1 MKKTA
6 LAIFALSISSVNA
19 SLDVQCNSS
28 DEDRISALYEL
39 MPIIRKR
46 MLAQPYFYG
55 ITESYHPEP
64 PKDLIV
70 IDNLPSA
77 IASTYLS
84 ALPESEKFQSEISAA
99 HIVSS
104 CSVNSKL
111 YQCVVHIF
119 EDISYCFYPFVPAPV
134 YGEIE

>member
-6 LAIFALSISSVNA
+6 LVIFALSVSCVNA
-19 SLDVQCNSS
+19 SLDVQCASS
-28 DEDRISALYEL
+28 EEDRISALHEI
-39 MPIIRKR
+39 MPIVRKQMIAR
-46 MLAQPYFYG
+46 PDIYG
-55 ITESYHPEP
+55 ISEKYHPAP
-64 PKDLIV
+64 PKDLLV
-70 IDNLPSA
+70 IDNVPSA
-77 IASTYLS
+77 ITATYVS
-84 ALPESEKFQSEISAA
+84 AFPESNNSNNEIKAA

-134 YGEIE
+134 SGEIE

>member
-6 LAIFALSISSVNA
+6 LAIFALSISPVNA
-19 SLDVQCNSS
+19 SLDIQCESS
-28 DEDRISALYEL
+28 DKDRISALYE
-39 MPIIRKR
+39 IIPTVRKR
-46 MLAQPYFYG
+46 MLAQPNFYR
-55 ITESYHPEP
+55 ISESYYTEP
-64 PKDLIV
+64 PKDLIT
-70 IDNLPSA
+70 IDNLPLA

-84 ALPESEKFQSEISAA
+84 ALPESDKFQSEISAA

-111 YQCVVHIF
+111 YQCVVHLF

-134 YGEIE
+134 SGEIE